1 MRRKTEFHYQDLTNR
16 NKIFIDQKVQK
27 KIKNARILFAG
38 CGLGSLIAETAV
50 RLGFSH
56 FILADGDQVEVSNLN
71 RQSFDT
77 THIGVNKAVATASV
91 LRKIN
96 PEADV
101 QVFKKF
107 ITLDDI
113 PVLIDSADFVINTVD
128 VNPVYFELVAAGQR
142 EGKEVVLPYN
152 MGFGSLVMMFNQKSE
167 SLSGILKR
175 EKLGNEVSFYT
186 RLMEV
191 LKIKQF
197 PQYLTR
203 RASSIYSCMEKNG
216 HSPQIMVGAEI
227 AASLV
232 TTCLIKILSGEE
244 VPLAPDYLYLDIH

>member
-16 NKIFIDQKVQK
+16 NKIFIDQRVQK

-77 THIGVNKAVATASV
+77 TYLGTNKAVATASV
-91 LRKIN
+91 LKKIN
-96 PEADV
+96 PQAKIRI
-101 QVFKKF
+101 FKKF
-107 ITLDDI
+107 IALEDI
-113 PVLIDSADFVINTVD
+113 PGLISESDFIVNTVD
-128 VNPVYFELVAAGQR
+128 VNSVYFELIAAGQR
-142 EGKEVVLPYN
+142 EEKEVVLPFN
-152 MGFGSLVMMFNQKSE
+152 MGFGSLVMMFNQNSE
-167 SLSGILKR
+167 SLPGILKK
-175 EKLGNEVSFYT
+175 EEAESEVSFFT

-191 LKIKQF
+191 LNIKQF
-197 PQYLTR
+197 PEYLSSK
-203 RASSIYSCMEKNG
+203 ASTIYSCMKKNG
-216 HSPQIMVGAEI
+216 HSPQIVIGAQI

-232 TTCLIKILSGEE
+232 VTCMIKKLSGEK
-244 VPLAPDYLYLDIH
+244 VSLAPEYMYHDLL